1 MPFYDYQCDKC
12 EHRFE
17 EMLKINQRSK
27 PEKAPCPACGE
38 KKCVKQIITGIAGTK
53 MDANMRVD
61 GNAKGGFR
69 DVMNKVIQSDGI
81 KGTRRE
87 QYYKTRWGL

>member
-1 MPFYDYQCDKC
+1 MPFYDYKCEKC
-12 EHRFE
+12 EHTFE

-38 KKCVKQIITGIAGTK
+38 KKCVKQIITGIAGMK
-53 MDANMRVD
+53 MDANMAID
-61 GNAKGGFR
+61 GNAKGAFR
-69 DVMNKVIQSDGI
+69 DVMQRVTQAPVI
-81 KGTRRE
+81 KGSKRE